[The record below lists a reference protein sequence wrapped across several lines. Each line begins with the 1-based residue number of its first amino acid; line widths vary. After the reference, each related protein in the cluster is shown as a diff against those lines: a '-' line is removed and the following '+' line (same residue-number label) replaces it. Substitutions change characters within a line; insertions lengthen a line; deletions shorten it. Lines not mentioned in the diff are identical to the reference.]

1 MLKFKLQPGQKGT
14 VITSPLFQTF
24 GIIMTMGMRAM
35 IERVS
40 VLGANITVSVV
51 LLLGAIGT
59 GKLLITGNNL
69 YVDELISHI
78 SEFDS

>member
-1 MLKFKLQPGQKGT
+1 MLL
-14 VITSPLFQTF
+14 VELTSTEFAFPFCYLQTF

-40 VLGANITVSVV
+40 VLGANITVSAV

-59 GKLLITGNNL
+59 GTHTRTLL
-69 YVDELISHI
+69 
-78 SEFDS
+78 